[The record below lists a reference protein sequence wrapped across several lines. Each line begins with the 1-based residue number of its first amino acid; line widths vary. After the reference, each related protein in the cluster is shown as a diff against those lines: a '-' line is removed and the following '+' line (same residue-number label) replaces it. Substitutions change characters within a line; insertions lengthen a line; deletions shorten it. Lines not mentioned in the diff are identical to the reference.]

1 MEDKANIKDS
11 VSSEKHPETIKKVD
25 ESDAMHIEDENSV
38 AKHGNI
44 AVETAKNSVDPET
57 AQVENKSDAATRKNV
72 TAETSENGGVQHKV
86 EDAHADEESTSKEP
100 SEKAEKAEKEKST
113 SLAGKH
119 AGHKKFY
126 WQEALI
132 VLLAFVVCY
141 CGAYLGSRRAVK
153 SGMQEYQKEIAK
165 NFDDDIPWEIFGD
178 VPSDPGN
185 GSENIQNVPPA
196 KSKAVLGI
204 VVQQTD
210 SGLRVVQI
218 SDDSKAGDAGLKVGD
233 VITEVDDEEAKTAE
247 EMADIMSD
255 KNAGDKIDLTV
266 ERDGKTV
273 SIADVELI
281 ENAAAKGK
289 KS

>member
-1 MEDKANIKDS
+1 MEDDVNIKDS
-11 VSSEKHPETIKKVD
+11 VSDKKRHETVKKVD
-25 ESDAMHIEDENSV
+25 GPDAMSAEDESSV
-38 AKHGNI
+38 AEHGN
-44 AVETAKNSVDPET
+44 VVHETAKNNAEPDVT
-57 AQVENKSDAATRKNV
+57 QAENKSDVATHENVAAE
-72 TAETSENGGVQHKV
+72 TAENDDVQCKAKGTHISE
-86 EDAHADEESTSKEP
+86 ASTSKEP
-100 SEKAEKAEKEKST
+100 SEKAEKVEKGKAPSP
-113 SLAGKH
+113 AGKH

-153 SGMQEYQKEIAK
+153 HEMQEYQKEITK
-165 NFDDDIPWEIFGD
+165 DFDDDVPWEIFGD
-178 VPSDPGN
+178 VPSDPGD

-255 KNAGDKIDLTV
+255 KDVGDKVDLTV

-273 SIADVELI
+273 NITDVELI
-281 ENAAAKGK
+281 ENTAAKGK

>member
-1 MEDKANIKDS
+1 MEDKADIKDS
-11 VSSEKHPETIKKVD
+11 ASDEKHPETVKKAD
-25 ESDAMHIEDENSV
+25 ESDAMRAEDKSPVVEHGDVVHEVAENNAEPDV
-38 AKHGNI
+38 TQA
-44 AVETAKNSVDPET
+44 
-57 AQVENKSDAATRKNV
+57 ENKSNVAAHENV
-72 TAETSENGGVQHKV
+72 TADAPENGGVQCKA
-86 EDAHADEESTSKEP
+86 EDAHADEDHTSKES
-100 SEKAEKAEKEKST
+100 SEKAEKVENKKTPSP
-113 SLAGKH
+113 AGKH

-153 SGMQEYQKEIAK
+153 HEMQEYQKEIAK
-165 NFDDDIPWEIFGD
+165 DFDDDVPWEIFGD
-178 VPSDPGN
+178 VPSDPGD

-196 KSKAVLGI
+196 KSNAVLGI

-233 VITEVDDEEAKTAE
+233 VITEVDGEEAKTAE

-255 KNAGDKIDLTV
+255 KDAGDKVDLTV

-273 SIADVELI
+273 SITDVELV
-281 ENAAAKGK
+281 ENTATKGK

>member
-1 MEDKANIKDS
+1 MEDSESIRDS
-11 VSSEKHPETIKKVD
+11 VSDEKHPETVKKAD
-25 ESDAMHIEDENSV
+25 ESDVMRTEDESPVAEHGDVVHEAAENS
-38 AKHGNI
+38 AKPEE
-44 AVETAKNSVDPET
+44 VQAKS
-57 AQVENKSDAATRKNV
+57 KSDAVANNSITAK
-72 TAETSENGGVQHKV
+72 TAENDGVQCKA
-86 EDAHADEESTSKEP
+86 ENAHADEESASKEP
-100 SEKAEKAEKEKST
+100 PEKAENVEKDEAPSP
-113 SLAGKH
+113 AGKH

-141 CGAYLGSRRAVK
+141 CGAYLGSKRAVK
-153 SGMQEYQKEIAK
+153 HEMQEYQKEIAK
-165 NFDDDIPWEIFGD
+165 DFDDDVPWEIFGD
-178 VPSDPGN
+178 VPSNPGD

-233 VITEVDDEEAKTAE
+233 VITEVDGEEAKTAE
-247 EMADIMSD
+247 EMADIMSEKDASD
-255 KNAGDKIDLTV
+255 KVDLTV

-273 SIADVELI
+273 SITDVELI
-281 ENAAAKGK
+281 ENTAAKGK